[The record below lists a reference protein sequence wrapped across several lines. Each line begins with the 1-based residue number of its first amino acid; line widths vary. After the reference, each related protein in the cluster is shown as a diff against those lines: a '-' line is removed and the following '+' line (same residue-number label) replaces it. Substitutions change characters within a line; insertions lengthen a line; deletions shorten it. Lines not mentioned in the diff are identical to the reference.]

1 MKGNLNQKEVN
12 IIIEDLIGKIK
23 RLRSKNTNLNKLNK
37 LSASKDKKQLEEI
50 KDLNSNND
58 KLKSIVNEQNIEV
71 KSLNKKISES
81 KEDAIKIVNLE
92 NQNRE
97 NLNTINDL
105 KSKQDTLST
114 KASQLIDELSKLTQS
129 NTQLISERK
138 KLEKENKLNA
148 RTASDLVKE
157 KDKLIEGVQLLN
169 GKLNSATT
177 QNNKLVKV
185 IEDQNKKTEKLD
197 SVLEINDKLQS
208 ALLAE
213 KNAHQKSKEKLSK
226 RSSRRVSKFRS
237 GMAKS
242 SSSSKGPKED
252 YLYRHYK
259 NNYNKGDMATANVYN
274 EMSVKIHGVNL
285 HNKYSDKLN
294 KKEEDGGMFGM
305 KKYKRIRYG

>member
-92 NQNRE
+92 NQNRK

-105 KSKQDTLST
+105 KSKQDSLST

-213 KNAHQKSKEKLSK
+213 KSAHQKSKEELSK
-226 RSSRRVSKFRS
+226 RSSRRVPKFGS
-237 GMAKS
+237 GMTRPP
-242 SSSSKGPKED
+242 SSSKGPKED

-259 NNYNKGDMATANVYN
+259 NSYNKNDMATANIYN

-294 KKEEDGGMFGM
+294 KKEEGKGMFGM
-305 KKYKRIRYG
+305 KKYKRIKYG